1 MLTRSLPAAAPPAD
15 PPADPPRGGVRVVA
29 LTTGEQRFVY
39 LFREHRAAECLAR
52 VAAHAADPEL
62 SLTAADAALLS
73 ERIRDPA

>member
-1 MLTRSLPAAAPPAD
+1 MLTRSPSPAAPPA
-15 PPADPPRGGVRVVA
+15 PEPHRGGVRVVA

-62 SLTAADAALLS
+62 PLTAADAALIA